1 MSQSSMFLDLFSG
14 SLSKLLETSPG
25 EAREFVH
32 RGLESLEAAAKAGES
47 IPNIGPIIGLCRMLL
62 ILIDQGSNGPVI
74 GAQTCESCRWSDC
87 YSNGRGTC
95 YHEPGEEIEVR
106 KARRACRCW
115 EK

>member
-14 SLSKLLETSPG
+14 SLSKLMATSPG
-25 EAREFVH
+25 EARELVQ
-32 RGLESLEAAAKAGES
+32 RGMEALEAAAKAGES

-62 ILIDQGSNGPVI
+62 TLIDQGSNGPVI

-87 YSNGRGTC
+87 LDGRSGMC
-95 YHEPGEEIEVR
+95 YHEPGKEVEVR
-106 KARRACRCW
+106 GRRHACRCW